1 MRIHRIGQKRTV
13 RVRRFIVRVSFAHSF
28 SISSLRSM
36 GTSKPPIVWCHVVYV
51 SKFAFYV
58 IFSCSVVKS

>member
-36 GTSKPPIVWCHVVYV
+36 GTSKPLWCHVVYV